1 MINLMLSFIVL
12 LSLSHTKLHQCV
24 QCRCCCCNIF
34 EAVLSIVLL
43 SLFHTKLHQCA
54 FVIVVVL
61 AIDLKRMFALSNF
74 TLTLSHWAATACVV
88 VVTTD
93 LKLMSALI
101 YSSLSLSLNYVSMCA
116 LYLCTY
122 FVDFACT
129 VWEHLR
135 LCFCIERSA
144 ALAWE
149 REEGIEFAHIDS
161 MSYFTL
167 FALCLMNA
175 FISGQ
180 RSWRSVYSVS
190 YAETDWT

>member
-116 LYLCTY
+116 LTY
-122 FVDFACT
+122 VHTSLTLRALSESIFGFV
-129 VWEHLR
+129 
-135 LCFCIERSA
+135 
-144 ALAWE
+144 
-149 REEGIEFAHIDS
+149 
-161 MSYFTL
+161 
-167 FALCLMNA
+167 FAL
-175 FISGQ
+175 SDRQ
-180 RSWRSVYSVS
+180 RLHERGRRV
-190 YAETDWT
+190 